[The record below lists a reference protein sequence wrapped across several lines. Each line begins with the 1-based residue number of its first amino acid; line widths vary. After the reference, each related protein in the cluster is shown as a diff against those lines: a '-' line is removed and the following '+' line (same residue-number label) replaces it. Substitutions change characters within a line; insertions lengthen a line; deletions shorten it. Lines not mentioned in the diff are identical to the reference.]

1 MTSPRRRGEV
11 SRVRRS
17 FKSSTAYLSS
27 RELRD
32 GRRPDGEDTLEHR
45 PARSTGAHARST
57 RSLMSVFSSSAKRH
71 VAPVMLAMKA
81 GVGRVSLDHRASTEG
96 DATLFGLCGHP
107 GGRESVDDGDG
118 APRSTRRADNRI
130 LALSTWLARNHRVT
144 SASKILGLCSGRP
157 GNGGPE
163 QPGRAWEG
171 IQQGLG
177 HVENTENESS
187 NVLKRQIALPKTVS
201 CL

>member
-1 MTSPRRRGEV
+1 MCGVVAGLGLAGHVSYLAMTSPRRRGKV

-144 SASKILGLCSGRP
+144 SASKNPLFVLGAPGKWRTRATGPCVGRDSARI
-157 GNGGPE
+157 GP
-163 QPGRAWEG
+163 RR
-171 IQQGLG
+171 
-177 HVENTENESS
+177 
-187 NVLKRQIALPKTVS
+187 KYRK
-201 CL
+201 